1 MRKVNLTSNK
11 EADRE
16 TVPVEEVKCLVLKG
30 IEEEEEEEEKV
41 EVSNQKED
49 EAWIIDYLD
58 IYLLISTNVWLTGHG
73 RREACQ
79 QGCGA
84 DQQVEGG
91 GEGVCPG
98 EGCLQTGRLETHPL
112 VRLISQSQ
120 SQIANCNNVRTW
132 SLANLDFIG
141 HDRIRGYHRS

>member
-1 MRKVNLTSNK
+1 M
-11 EADRE
+11 
-16 TVPVEEVKCLVLKG
+16 EEVKCLVLKG
-30 IEEEEEEEEKV
+30 IEEEEEEEEEKV
-41 EVSNQKED
+41 EVSDQKED
-49 EAWIIDYLD
+49 EAWSINYLD
-58 IYLLISTNVWLTGHG
+58 LDRYLLISTNVWLPGHG
-73 RREACQ
+73 RREAGQ

-120 SQIANCNNVRTW
+120 SPIEATRVIQ
-132 SLANLDFIG
+132 F
-141 HDRIRGYHRS
+141 